1 MRPVICTALLLCA
14 VPAVAQEFPYAAK
27 VAADGLPVHA
37 GPLADDY
44 VTTTLPRGAEV
55 TVVRHDPGGRAMVR
69 APAGA
74 ISFAKLGWLTMN
86 SGTAEGGGTAT
97 VTATGAELYCRVGSR
112 VGEAPMIEQVP
123 LQAGQSVTVQ
133 GVRQLAGPNGPEPWA
148 QIPSPRGEH
157 RWVQLRYLVPA
168 AAAARAD
175 RDRDPYAVPAD
186 LLDAGAP
193 APNGGATTTAAAD
206 AFAPA
211 PESATGSGVVEV
223 AFAAPNPLPG
233 GAAAAPLLS
242 GGAPA
247 GGGPIQAA
255 SADPFAD
262 LGGPAAP
269 IVRGSSSGRD
279 GGWAEDGLRD
289 PTTADRFAAR
299 GADAVAADRRRLEE
313 LDRRLDRLL
322 DADPQNWDLRELDA
336 DLRDLRDR
344 ASSNAVRRLA
354 QARLVRVDV
363 LKTVRGQYQD
373 YVNLTARTDK
383 RDAVLTAEA
392 AETLKRFAEV
402 EQPHANAY
410 GPQTAEGFPSYA
422 PPSRTATAPDEYG
435 VYDDVPS
442 LAAPSAHG
450 IDQMSHTQPAGP
462 ASGPQAGAQAGPAV
476 AFEAVGTLREVT
488 NPPHP
493 QAPRFALVGA
503 DGRVAAYLKDDPRLA
518 KLVGQS
524 FGVNGRRFKH
534 PEIPAPMIAVQRMV
548 PVRP

>member
-1 MRPVICTALLLCA
+1 M
-14 VPAVAQEFPYAAK
+14 
-27 VAADGLPVHA
+27 
-37 GPLADDY
+37 
-44 VTTTLPRGAEV
+44 
-55 TVVRHDPGGRAMVR
+55 
-69 APAGA
+69 
-74 ISFAKLGWLTMN
+74 
-86 SGTAEGGGTAT
+86 
-97 VTATGAELYCRVGSR
+97 
-112 VGEAPMIEQVP
+112 
-123 LQAGQSVTVQ
+123 
-133 GVRQLAGPNGPEPWA
+133 
-148 QIPSPRGEH
+148 
-157 RWVQLRYLVPA
+157 
-168 AAAARAD
+168 
-175 RDRDPYAVPAD
+175 
-186 LLDAGAP
+186 
-193 APNGGATTTAAAD
+193 
-206 AFAPA
+206 
-211 PESATGSGVVEV
+211 VEV

-247 GGGPIQAA
+247 GGGPIRTA

-322 DADPQNWDLRELDA
+322 DADPQNWDLRELEA

-402 EQPHANAY
+402 EQPYGNAY
-410 GPQTAEGFPSYA
+410 GPQTAEGFPGDA
-422 PPSRTATAPDEYG
+422 PPSRMATAPDGYG

-442 LAAPSAHG
+442 LAAPMAEG
-450 IDQMSHTQPAGP
+450 IDQMSHTAPAGP
-462 ASGPQAGAQAGPAV
+462 TGPAAGPAGSV

-503 DGRVAAYLKDDPRLA
+503 DGRVTAYLQEDPRLA